1 MANNPGQSGH
11 DHDVRFKCK
20 DVGFANCPWE
30 ARGKDEKELMPQIEK
45 HGREAHGIN
54 NLDQQTKDK
63 VRQAIRPA
71 A

>member
-1 MANNPGQSGH
+1 
-11 DHDVRFKCK
+11 
-20 DVGFANCPWE
+20 
-30 ARGKDEKELMPQIEK
+30 MPQIEK

-54 NLDQQTKDK
+54 NLDQHTRDR